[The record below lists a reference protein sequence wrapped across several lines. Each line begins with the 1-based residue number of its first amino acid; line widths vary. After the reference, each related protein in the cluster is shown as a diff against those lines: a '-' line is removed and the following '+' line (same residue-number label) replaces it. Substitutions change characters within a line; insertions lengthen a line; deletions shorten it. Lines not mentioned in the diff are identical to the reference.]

1 RKTASK
7 PKNRQT
13 TKKSRQTMSDVS
25 DKPLKTQKDHLRN
38 GDTITEHVTISIRE
52 QDKAAWQLWKSHPAN
67 RRISGALMRL
77 VRRDLRD
84 HKEQYGISL

>member
-1 RKTASK
+1 
-7 PKNRQT
+7 
-13 TKKSRQTMSDVS
+13 MSAVS
-25 DKPLKTQKDHLRN
+25 DIVLSHSGQNLRN

-52 QDKAAWQLWKSHPAN
+52 QDKAAWNIWKAHPAN

-84 HKEQYGISL
+84 HKEQYGITL

>member
-1 RKTASK
+1 
-7 PKNRQT
+7 
-13 TKKSRQTMSDVS
+13 MSDVS